1 MIVVDATVLAYY
13 VIEGDFTATTVRVR
27 EKDPGWV
34 APELWRSELMNVL
47 WTYVRRGDFDT
58 DLALERFDLAEDL
71 IGPRTYA
78 VTAAEVLPL
87 AVASGCTAYDSQYVA
102 LARRLSLR
110 LVSYQHGDVHKPFC
124 TYLAVMQAGSLPNDR
139 STFTLRLDPKLL
151 ERLDALIEQDAKADD
166 GRLDV

>member
-13 VIEGDFTATTVRVR
+13 LIEGDHTATAVRVR
-27 EKDPGWV
+27 EKDPEWA

-47 WTYVRRGDFDT
+47 WTYVRRGDFSVE
-58 DLALERFDLAEDL
+58 LALERFDLAEDL

-110 LVSYQHGDVHKPFC
+110 LVTNDQPVLKAFPDV
-124 TYLAVMQAGSLPNDR
+124 AVHPEVFISEDDIR
-139 STFTLRLDPKLL
+139 
-151 ERLDALIEQDAKADD
+151 EDAADE
-166 GRLDV
+166 G